1 MSAKQLIEL
10 LEKHVKLHKGLL
22 ELANKKTEVL
32 KKGDTEALNGIVK
45 EEQKYIAAIDRVE
58 QERILVVN
66 AMIGEANE
74 PTLTACILQTEGT
87 ERAMLE
93 KLRDDLSAVIL
104 ELKSVNQLNEQLAK
118 QSLQFVHVMLDML
131 VPQPK
136 EVNYQNPN
144 MAPSSYGGGS
154 SLFDSK
160 A

>member
-1 MSAKQLIEL
+1 MSARQLIEL

-32 KKGDTEALNGIVK
+32 KKGDMEALNAIIK

-58 QERILVVN
+58 QERVRAVN
-66 AMIGEANE
+66 AMMGEADE
-74 PTLTACILQTEGT
+74 PTLAACISQTEGT

-93 KLRDDLSAVIL
+93 KLRNDLSTVIL
-104 ELKSVNQLNEQLAK
+104 ELKNANQLNEQLTK
-118 QSLQFVHVMLDML
+118 QSLQFVHAMLDML
-131 VPQPK
+131 MPQPK
-136 EVNYQNPN
+136 EVNYRNPN
-144 MAPSSYGGGS
+144 MAPPSYEGGS